1 MRLEASGLITLTY
14 GRVASAGAIIGVSR
28 GGGVTGEPTTLGDR
42 TAYGIGRDAVYE
54 IVTNPAAL
62 GGRTLVMG
70 AEDAETLASMIDR
83 AISDSEGA
91 VAAG

>member
-1 MRLEASGLITLTY
+1 MARKF
-14 GRVASAGAIIGVSR
+14 GVQ
-28 GGGVTGEPTTLGDR
+28 GVPSFL
-42 TAYGIGRDAVYE
+42 
-54 IVTNPAAL
+54 L

-91 VAAG
+91 AAAG

>member
-1 MRLEASGLITLTY
+1 LLNSDADVESVTQQDSMARKF
-14 GRVASAGAIIGVSR
+14 GVQ
-28 GGGVTGEPTTLGDR
+28 GVPSFL
-42 TAYGIGRDAVYE
+42 
-54 IVTNPAAL
+54 L